1 MNGSQQELCE
11 ACGRDMC
18 TRLWILIRRIFMKHS
33 NPEGGDLHESLRLSI
48 GGYEARVGVEV
59 QRQLEILCAA
69 LGTVESNLGS
79 PPPCR

>member
-1 MNGSQQELCE
+1 
-11 ACGRDMC
+11 
-18 TRLWILIRRIFMKHS
+18 MKHS
-33 NPEGGDLHESLRLSI
+33 NPEGGDPHESLRLSI